1 MRSRNRVL
9 LAATLSCIVVVL
21 DRFLLDLGLFPFSGL
36 VGGVYLGWT
45 TNRYEPRVITGSM
58 AGAVC
63 AFEYTG
69 LLLLVYLFKMTP
81 LGRVTSPGLEAA
93 SMIAFT
99 PWFAAE
105 SLFATTVAARF
116 R

>member
-21 DRFLLDLGLFPFSGL
+21 DRFLLGVGLFPFSGF
-36 VGGVYLGWT
+36 VGGVYLGLT

-63 AFEYTG
+63 AIEYLG
-69 LLLLVYLFKMTP
+69 ILLLVYLFAMTP

-93 SMIAFT
+93 GLIAFA
-99 PWFAAE
+99 PMFAAE